1 MGKNG
6 FRVTFEIV
14 TQESARNGD
23 YAKAGFL
30 LRDGS
35 PARKN
40 AAPKTLNMGLREAMR
55 LVYPQRDAGRWWQE
69 EDGQIYAKGK
79 TDVEETRAIHPP
91 RNITPAS
98 YARGTRLLLKNQ

>member
-14 TQESARNGD
+14 TQESARKGD

-35 PARKN
+35 HARKN
-40 AAPKTLNMGLREAMR
+40 AAPKNINMGLREALR
-55 LVYPQRDAGRWWQE
+55 IASPQEDSGSWWQE
-69 EDGQIYAKGK
+69 IDGREDYATGA
-79 TDVEETRAIHPP
+79 VETRAIHPP
-91 RNITPAS
+91 KNITAAS
-98 YARGTRLLLKNQ
+98 YARVSRLLGFK

>member
-1 MGKNG
+1 MGEKF

-14 TQESARNGD
+14 THSSASKGG
-23 YAKAGFL
+23 YAKSGFL
-30 LRDGS
+30 LRDGR

-55 LVYPQRDAGRWWQE
+55 LVYPQCDAGRWWQE
-69 EDGQIYAKGK
+69 EDGQIYARGK
-79 TDVEETRAIHPP
+79 TDVVETRAIHPP

-98 YARGTRLLLKNQ
+98 YARVTRLLLKNL

>member
-1 MGKNG
+1 MGKKF

-14 TQESARNGD
+14 TQESARKGD

-40 AAPKTLNMGLREAMR
+40 AAPKSINMGLREA
-55 LVYPQRDAGRWWQE
+55 LLIASPQENSGRWWQE
-69 EDGQIYAKGK
+69 IDGREDYATGA
-79 TDVEETRAIHPP
+79 VETRAIHPP
-91 RNITPAS
+91 QDITAAS
-98 YARGTRLLLKNQ
+98 YARVSRLLGFK

>member
-1 MGKNG
+1 MGKKF

-14 TQESARNGD
+14 THSSASKGG
-23 YAKAGFL
+23 YAKSGFL
-30 LRDGS
+30 LRDGR

-55 LVYPQRDAGRWWQE
+55 LVYPQENSGRWWQE
-69 EDGQIYAKGK
+69 IDGREDYATGA
-79 TDVEETRAIHPP
+79 VETRAIHPP

-98 YARGTRLLLKNQ
+98 YARVTRLLLKNL